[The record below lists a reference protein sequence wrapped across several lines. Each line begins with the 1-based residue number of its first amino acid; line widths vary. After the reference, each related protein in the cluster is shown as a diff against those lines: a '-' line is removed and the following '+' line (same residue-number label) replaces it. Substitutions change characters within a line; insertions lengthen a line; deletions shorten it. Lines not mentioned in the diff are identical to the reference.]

1 MKKEIRL
8 NNLSEDKKMTPQEM
22 KNLKGGSACFLT
34 CCNGSKL
41 EVSSCNDHDYCADKG
56 GADYCAGSSSCF

>member
-22 KNLKGGSACFLT
+22 KNLKGGSGEYGQMCRE
-34 CCNGSKL
+34 CCCEYCMGCVC
-41 EVSSCNDHDYCADKG
+41 EPDVSYDWCKSLQWKCY
-56 GADYCAGSSSCF
+56 Y